1 MKNPARLTVLLAGAA
16 LQLILSPALSP
27 GVMTD
32 RSPGE
37 NRSPAGEIRE
47 IKGPVPPGKLFP
59 WLLPV
64 GSAIILASG
73 VTVLVISVRRGRR
86 GEPPHET
93 ALLSPEAALDLLESR
108 FSGQREDV
116 DLLYQDLSN
125 LVRACLERRSG
136 LPASRLTTD
145 EILAETSGTGGSS
158 PEPVQ
163 RLRAFLQRCDLV
175 KFAGYG
181 PSATEIE
188 ESFAAARSII
198 HSADASSTHDLH

>member
-1 MKNPARLTVLLAGAA
+1 
-16 LQLILSPALSP
+16 
-27 GVMTD
+27 
-32 RSPGE
+32 
-37 NRSPAGEIRE
+37 
-47 IKGPVPPGKLFP
+47 
-59 WLLPV
+59 
-64 GSAIILASG
+64 
-73 VTVLVISVRRGRR
+73 VRRGRR